1 MLSRQRFTRGGKMVV
16 LMFCIC
22 LTLVLMTLF
31 LGDLLLKCRR
41 ENKSHIEAR
50 KKAILEDLELATFDQ
65 LLEEL
70 RKRRNPVIML
80 FPVDDEDSI
89 GFNLAVHN
97 IDASKSLKMLYVA
110 ANLSAHVLSER
121 GEDLPGFNMIFHDGN
136 EGL

>member
-1 MLSRQRFTRGGKMVV
+1 
-16 LMFCIC
+16 
-22 LTLVLMTLF
+22 MTLF